1 MANENK
7 NRVKLGIFVT
17 VAIIFITIGVFSIG
31 NKSKLFVS
39 TITIHAEFN
48 DAGGL
53 MGGNNVQFSGVKVGT
68 VKKVTIIAEN
78 QVSVE
83 MAVEERLK
91 DFIKKDANAKIGS
104 DGLIG
109 NTIVV
114 ITGGSASS
122 PGVDEGDFLVAIQSV
137 DTEDMLATLQ
147 KNNENLVG
155 ITEQLGVLLEG
166 LNKGEGTLGKLFKD
180 TSLYT
185 NLNQTVDGLD
195 DVRKSSLVV
204 LSEMQT
210 LTKKLN
216 SEDGLVHA
224 LFEDE
229 SMVVSLKTTLANL
242 EKTANQADAITA
254 DVKLLTEKLNQG
266 NNALDLLTNDPEFAE
281 SLRSMMQYL
290 ESSSVKLDENMKALQ
305 SNFFFRGYFKKQDKE
320 AKKADN

>member
-1 MANENK
+1 MANENQ

-17 VAIIFITIGVFSIG
+17 VAIIFLTIGVFSIG

-39 TITIHAEFN
+39 TITIHADFN

-53 MGGNNVQFSGVKVGT
+53 MGGNNVLFSGVKIGT
-68 VKKVTIIAEN
+68 VKSVNIIAEN
-78 QVSVE
+78 EVTVE

-114 ITGGSASS
+114 ITGGSAQS
-122 PGVDEGDFLVAIQSV
+122 PGVEEGDFLTAIQSV

-155 ITEQLGVLLEG
+155 ITEQLGILLEG
-166 LNKGEGTLGKLFKD
+166 LNRGEGTLGKLFKD
-180 TSLYT
+180 TTLYT
-185 NLNQTVDGLD
+185 NLNQTVEGLD
-195 DVRKSSLVV
+195 EIRKSGVRVTNEL
-204 LSEMQT
+204 ET

-216 SEDGLVHA
+216 SKDGLVHA

-229 SMVVSLKTTLANL
+229 SMVVSLKATLANL
-242 EKTANQADAITA
+242 EQTANQADAITA
-254 DVKLLTEKLNQG
+254 DVKLLTEKLNQN
-266 NNALDLLTNDPEFAE
+266 NNALDLLTNDPEFAN
-281 SLRSMMQYL
+281 SLKSMMQYL
-290 ESSSVKLDENMKALQ
+290 ESSSIKLDENMKALQ
-305 SNFFFRGYFKKQDKE
+305 SNFFFRGYFRKQAKE
-320 AKKADN
+320 DEKNNN

>member
-31 NKSKLFVS
+31 NQSKLFVS
-39 TITIHAEFN
+39 TITIHADFN

-53 MGGNNVQFSGVKVGT
+53 MGGNNVLFSGVKVGT
-68 VKKVTIIAEN
+68 VNEVKIIAEN

-83 MAVEERLK
+83 MAVEERLR

-114 ITGGSASS
+114 ITGGSADS
-122 PGVDEGDFLVAIQSV
+122 PGVEEGDFLTAIQSV
-137 DTEDMLATLQ
+137 DTEDMMATLQ

-155 ITEQLGVLLEG
+155 ITEQLAVLLEG
-166 LNKGEGTLGKLFKD
+166 LNRGEGTLGKLLKD
-180 TSLYT
+180 TTLYT
-185 NLNQTVDGLD
+185 NLTQTVDGLD
-195 DVRKSSLVV
+195 EIRKSGVRVSNEL
-204 LSEMQT
+204 EI

-229 SMVVSLKTTLANL
+229 SMVVSLKATLAKL
-242 EKTANQADAITA
+242 EQTSSQADAITA
-254 DVKLLTEKLNQG
+254 DVKLLTEKLNQN

-281 SLRSMMQYL
+281 SLKSMMQYL

-305 SNFFFRGYFKKQDKE
+305 SNFLFRGYFRRQAKE
-320 AKKADN
+320 EEKDNN